1 MQTLC
6 YCRRAGAGSCAV
18 SAFCVGNAPRP
29 SVAGRLL
36 VALSTALVTH
46 AALPSRAAIAER
58 ARPVGLGAPCT
69 GPSATTSRA
78 SKRHEMKGTDAT
90 LAVRRC

>member
-6 YCRRAGAGSCAV
+6 YCRLAGAGSCAV

-69 GPSATTSRA
+69 GPSAISHNDESVRQ
-78 SKRHEMKGTDAT
+78 SGT
-90 LAVRRC
+90 R

>member
-6 YCRRAGAGSCAV
+6 YCRLAGAGSCAV
-18 SAFCVGNAPRP
+18 CALSVQTAPRS

-69 GPSATTSRA
+69 GPSAISHNDESVRA
-78 SKRHEMKGTDAT
+78 ARDERD
-90 LAVRRC
+90 